1 MSPTSS
7 EAPRP
12 QALARAAAC
21 AAEANPAAPV
31 LLSVRH
37 LRLDLRP
44 RGWWPFRR
52 PRGRLIDDL
61 HLDLR
66 AGEALAVVG
75 ESDRELSALF
85 HLMAGARLPTSG
97 SIRYFDPAK
106 SARAPAQELS
116 ALPPGAR
123 SRLRDEIRLIAP
135 PVLTGRH
142 GRRRLAEFLATGRS
156 DDSAATCAQRVG
168 LDDALLGYCLRE
180 LDAESLR
187 RAALARALIVPPR
200 VLLCDGLFE
209 DLDDGAR
216 ARLAELLR
224 GLQQEFGFALVFG
237 SSRLGDAAAA
247 AGRTLVLYRGRVME
261 QAATADL
268 LHEPKHPYTRSLLEA
283 QTAGAMRP
291 RRPAPHGDDA
301 PVMGCVFHPR
311 CALREAACVRSVP
324 HLRKTGAEHYAACHF
339 VGAVEAMP
347 R

>member
-21 AAEANPAAPV
+21 AAEVNPSAPV

-66 AGEALAVVG
+66 AGEALAVVS

-97 SIRYFDPAK
+97 SIRYFSPAG
-106 SARAPAQELS
+106 SAPAQELT
-116 ALPPGAR
+116 ALPSGAR
-123 SRLRDEIRLIAP
+123 SRLREEIRLAAP
-135 PVLTGRH
+135 PALTGRR
-142 GRRRLAEFLATGRS
+142 GRRRLVEFLGTGRS
-156 DDSAATCAQRVG
+156 DDSAAIRTRRVG
-168 LDDALLGYCLRE
+168 VDDALLGCRLRE

-209 DLDDGAR
+209 GLDDGAR

-261 QAATADL
+261 QAATAEL
-268 LHEPKHPYTRSLLEA
+268 LRQPKHPYTRSLLEA

-291 RRPAPHGDDA
+291 RRPASHGDDA

-339 VGAVEAMP
+339 VGAVEATP